1 MPAPFCVEQ
10 NGANLKSQRPNP
22 KFVWSLE
29 LGAWDFS
36 LLSAA
41 QNGAG
46 RSEMGQPTVYQ
57 KHSTLPSREDDV

>member
-1 MPAPFCVEQ
+1 M
-10 NGANLKSQRPNP
+10 L
-22 KFVWSLE
+22 WSLE
-29 LGAWDFS
+29 LGDWSFS
-36 LLSAA
+36 ILSAA

>member
-1 MPAPFCVEQ
+1 MQEVP
-10 NGANLKSQRPNP
+10 KP
-22 KFVWSLE
+22 KFQIPKLILVWSLE
-29 LGAWDFS
+29 LGAWDFV

-41 QNGAG
+41 QNAGG